1 MTKVCTKCIKK
12 PYVFLT
18 FSKYNEKDVKIM
30 RIISY
35 FPIFTNYTKCII
47 INIRLVLFQ
56 EEQDMNS
63 DFARIITLQ
72 RKERHISQKQA
83 ASDLGISQALL
94 SHYEK
99 GIRECGL
106 NFLVKIAD
114 YYNVSCDYLLGRTP
128 EPGGKHITIEDIPD
142 DDGNNKLEMPSPE
155 IINFNRRIVNNS
167 ISLLFSLAQKANS
180 ITLIKEVSTYL
191 MLTVYKLFRIVYNAN
206 PHNDQKLF
214 RIPKVVANDS
224 ANAIVSMSESNIK
237 AASSGIT
244 LDGNDSVDNFDT
256 LYLTTSTLQKDYAQ
270 YSSSLLDLIKRSED
284 KIARTRGK
292 Y

>member
-1 MTKVCTKCIKK
+1 
-12 PYVFLT
+12 
-18 FSKYNEKDVKIM
+18 
-30 RIISY
+30 
-35 FPIFTNYTKCII
+35 
-47 INIRLVLFQ
+47 
-56 EEQDMNS
+56 MNS

-83 ASDLGISQALL
+83 ATDLGISQALL

-128 EPGGKHITIEDIPD
+128 EPEGKTISIEDIPD
-142 DDGNNKLEMPSPE
+142 DDGNNNLKMPSPE
-155 IINFNRRIVNNS
+155 IINFNRRIINNS

-180 ITLIKEVSTYL
+180 ITLIKEVSSYL

-214 RIPKVVANDS
+214 RIPKVIANDS
-224 ANAIVSMSESNIK
+224 ANAIVSMSEANI
-237 AASSGIT
+237 
-244 LDGNDSVDNFDT
+244 DNFDT
-256 LYLTTSTLQKDYAQ
+256 LYVTTATLQKDYAQ
-270 YSSSLLDLIKRSED
+270 YSSSLLNLIKRSEES
-284 KIARTRGK
+284 ISRTRAK
-292 Y
+292 YRPDSK